1 MKNTKRLYLAYGSNM
16 HEGQMSYRCPRAKLI
31 GKTVIK
37 GYELLFKGHRDCAV
51 ATIEPKE
58 GAEVPVLIWDIQPS
72 DERTLDIYEG
82 FPRLYIKQ
90 DFEVEFNGET
100 ITAMAYVMTPGRVF
114 GVPSEGYYQTIHT
127 GYKEHGISTKGLY
140 NALRAANRRAREN

>member
-16 HEGQMSYRCPRAKLI
+16 YEGQMSYRCPRAKLL

-37 GYELLFKGHRDCAV
+37 GYELLFKGRRDSAV

-90 DFEVEFNGET
+90 DFEVEFNDET

-140 NALRAANRRAREN
+140 NALRAASKNARRN

>member
-1 MKNTKRLYLAYGSNM
+1 MKYFYLAYGSNLNVR
-16 HEGQMSYRCPRAKLI
+16 QMKLRCPTARVVGTAE
-31 GKTVIK
+31 IK
-37 GYELLFKGHRDCAV
+37 DYELLFKGHRDCAV

-58 GAEVPVLIWDIQPS
+58 GSEVPVLIWDIQPS

-82 FPRLYIKQ
+82 FPRFYTKQ

-114 GVPSEGYYQTIHT
+114 GIPTEGYYQTIHT

-140 NALRAANRRAREN
+140 NALRAASKNARRN

>member
-16 HEGQMSYRCPRAKLI
+16 HEGQMSYRCPKAKLI
-31 GKTVIK
+31 GQTVINR
-37 GYELLFKGHRDCAV
+37 RDCAV

-58 GAEVPVLIWDIQPS
+58 GSEVPVLIWDIQPS

-82 FPRLYIKQ
+82 FPRFYTKQ

-100 ITAMAYVMTPGRVF
+100 ITAMAYVMTPGRAF
-114 GVPSEGYYQTIHT
+114 GIPTEGYYQTIHT

-140 NALRAANRRAREN
+140 NALRAASKKARIN

>member
-16 HEGQMSYRCPRAKLI
+16 HEGQMSYRCPKATLL

-37 GYELLFKGHRDCAV
+37 GYELLFKGSRDCAV

-58 GAEVPVLIWDIQPS
+58 GSEVPVLIWDIKPS

-82 FPRLYIKQ
+82 FPRLYVKQ
-90 DFEVEFNGET
+90 DFKVEFNGE
-100 ITAMAYVMTPGRVF
+100 ILTAMAYVMTPGRVF
-114 GVPSEGYYQTIHT
+114 GVPTESYYQTIYT
-127 GYKEHGISTKGLY
+127 GYTEHGIPTEVLN
-140 NALRAANRRAREN
+140 NALKVAKQKRGK

>member
-1 MKNTKRLYLAYGSNM
+1 MSNKKRLYLAYGSNM
-16 HEGQMSYRCPRAKLI
+16 HEGQMSFRCPKATLL

-37 GYELLFKGHRDCAV
+37 DYELVFKGHRTGAV

-58 GAEVPVLIWDIQPS
+58 GSEVPVLVWDIKPS
-72 DERTLDIYEG
+72 DERTLDVYEG

-100 ITAMAYVMTPGRVF
+100 VTAMAYVMTPGRVY
-114 GVPSEGYYQTIHT
+114 GMPSNGYYQTIHT
-127 GYKEHGISTKGLY
+127 GYKEHGIPTKTLSD
-140 NALRAANRRAREN
+140 ALRSTSDKV